1 MLCAARGGRGELG
14 VAARVARSARAPFA
28 PFCAALS
35 TRLADELRDK
45 AHAFCAAAD
54 YADAE
59 AHQEEADAVP
69 EAYLGAVQC
78 RGKRGAF
85 TVLQAASMA
94 SPQRGRVDGVKNYTK
109 TAQKTR
115 RHTGAVAGTVRRC
128 AKLLESLED
137 ELSKPSAGQATD
149 DAGRS
154 ETEASDGD
162 DVALDDT
169 PPRHLPEGVVYLRAA
184 FDDVIEALSCLLYT
198 SPSPRDAT
206 LSRMPSSA

>member
-69 EAYLGAVQC
+69 EAYLGAVRC
-78 RGKRGAF
+78 RGNRGAF

-94 SPQRGRVDGVKNYTK
+94 LM
-109 TAQKTR
+109 A
-115 RHTGAVAGTVRRC
+115 
-128 AKLLESLED
+128 
-137 ELSKPSAGQATD
+137 
-149 DAGRS
+149 
-154 ETEASDGD
+154 
-162 DVALDDT
+162 
-169 PPRHLPEGVVYLRAA
+169 
-184 FDDVIEALSCLLYT
+184 
-198 SPSPRDAT
+198 
-206 LSRMPSSA
+206 